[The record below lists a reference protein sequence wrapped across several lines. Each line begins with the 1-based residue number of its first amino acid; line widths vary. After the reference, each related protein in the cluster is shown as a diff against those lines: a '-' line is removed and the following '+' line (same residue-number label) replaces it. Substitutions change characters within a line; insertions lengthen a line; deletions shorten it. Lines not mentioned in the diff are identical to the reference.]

1 MTDAGIERLIYEII
15 RQAIDDYRALC
26 KGKKP
31 THDCNFEEIERF
43 FKTRCDDFLI
53 GNMITGQ
60 AILEQLQKERRARE
74 MREKSEKAAI

>member
-1 MTDAGIERLIYEII
+1 MTEIGIERLIYAII

-43 FKTRCDDFLI
+43 FKNRCDVLLI
-53 GNMITGQ
+53 SDRLSGQ
-60 AILEQLQKERRARE
+60 AILEQLQRERRARE
-74 MREKSEKAAI
+74 MREKSEKATV